1 MNSARYLPR
10 RFASWYVLFTF
21 PSPDSCI
28 LLLGLRISFV
38 IPRTFSIELRYAERF
53 HCSAKC
59 CFFSLANA
67 SKIGILVPFPITN
80 DVIMTSVLLLK
91 GQVHGSVHAH

>member
-1 MNSARYLPR
+1 MPR
-10 RFASWYVLFTF
+10 GSTVVRNAV
-21 PSPDSCI
+21 
-28 LLLGLRISFV
+28 
-38 IPRTFSIELRYAERF
+38 
-53 HCSAKC
+53 
-59 CFFSLANA
+59 FFFLANA